1 MTDFVDWNVKN
12 GQQGTSL
19 LPVGFSEELIAVFKM
34 KKNRKLPPNLTKNPK
49 FSSFQSFYAIFVK
62 FSIDFVDWND
72 GMLKTVI
79 KVRICCPV
87 VSYEEITVV
96 FKLKKSQIGTEIDKK
111 PKILQ
116 FLKFLYAIFVKF
128 NICIPK
134 FMSN

>member
-1 MTDFVDWNVKN
+1 M
-12 GQQGTSL
+12 
-19 LPVGFSEELIAVFKM
+19 
-34 KKNRKLPPNLTKNPK
+34 
-49 FSSFQSFYAIFVK
+49 
-62 FSIDFVDWND
+62 DWND

-116 FLKFLYAIFVKF
+116 FLKFLYAIFVQF
-128 NICIPK
+128 SIDFVDWDVENGHQ
-134 FMSN
+134 SRNVLSSSLL